1 MSATPPIR
9 VLCVD
14 DHPLFREGI
23 ATVISHQE
31 DMKLAAM
38 ASTGSEA
45 VRQFCVVQPDVTLM
59 DLRLPDMS
67 GIAAAVA
74 ILDRAP
80 NARVVMLTT
89 AEGDVEIQRSLQAG
103 VRGYLLKSTPLE
115 ELVDVIRQIH
125 RGRKYLPSLVAQ
137 QFAQS
142 MGSDALSDRE
152 IEVLTQVAGGQRN
165 RDIGA
170 LLSIS
175 EDTVKAHLRHIL
187 EKLAARDRAQAVAIA
202 VRRGIIHL

>member
-1 MSATPPIR
+1 MSDISPIR

-31 DMKLAAM
+31 DMELAAM

-45 VRQFCVVQPDVTLM
+45 LQQFGATQPDVTLM

-67 GIAAAVA
+67 GIAAAA
-74 ILDRAP
+74 IIL
-80 NARVVMLTT
+80 ARVPHARIIMLTT

-125 RGRKYLPSLVAQ
+125 RGRKYLPSQVAQ
-137 QFAQS
+137 HFAQF

-152 IEVLTQVAGGQRN
+152 IEVLTQVAGGNRN
-165 RDIGA
+165 REIGA